1 MAWGSG
7 WFCSVVMRA
16 FPNAFDCGC
25 SGFRLKRCGFYI
37 FGSAGKID
45 YLHSETNGLCICRAG
60 EGTKP
65 EAVLVC
71 GTQLDRKLDLQ
82 ITTNGNI
89 HLYKPI
95 SCIHYAMAQGLMAN

>member
-1 MAWGSG
+1 
-7 WFCSVVMRA
+7 MRA

-45 YLHSETNGLCICRAG
+45 YLHSETNGVFTCRDG

-89 HLYKPI
+89 HLLNPFPAYIIAIAK
-95 SCIHYAMAQGLMAN
+95 GLMVNSGS